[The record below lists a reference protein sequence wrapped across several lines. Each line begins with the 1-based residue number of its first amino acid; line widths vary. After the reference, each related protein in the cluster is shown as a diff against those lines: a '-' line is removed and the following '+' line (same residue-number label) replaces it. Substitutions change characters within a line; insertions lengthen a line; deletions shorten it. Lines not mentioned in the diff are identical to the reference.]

1 MKLKSVVQDGVDNFL
16 HGAIQALERR
26 RGLNRLAIVV
36 EGLRDSLF
44 GGSERKVFEA
54 PYIRDSLGM
63 QRYMLMPI
71 IAVMPATLA
80 SIYFFGWRAFLI
92 IVVSYVAGGLTELIF
107 SAVRRVEITEG
118 FLVTGILYAL
128 SVPAHLPLWM
138 VALGV
143 IVGVALGKESFGGT
157 GFNIFNPALV
167 GRAFLLLSFPRY
179 MIPNGEIPW
188 YEPFWP
194 KDVTQIFGGLT
205 HWTPDAVTA
214 ATPLVRMKFDHVDTP
229 LWQLLMGNHAGSMG
243 ETSAI
248 LMLFAGLFL
257 LATRIIDWRV
267 SLVMIATVGVGQ
279 WLLGI
284 MFSEKFVGG
293 PLFHMLAGG
302 LLFAAFLNATDPVT
316 SPMTPRGKLIF
327 GIGLGALTVLIRALT
342 GYAEGVT
349 FAVLIGNMFTP
360 LLDRFTVPKSFGGRA
375 GPAAK

>member
-1 MKLKSVVQDGVDNFL
+1 MKLKMQDRLDTFF
-16 HGAIQALERR
+16 HETIHALERR
-26 RGLNRLAIVV
+26 PGLNKLAILV

-44 GGSERKVFEA
+44 GGSERTVKEA

-71 IAVMPATLA
+71 IACMPAALA

-92 IVVSYVAGGLTELIF
+92 IVVSYVAGGIAELVF
-107 SAVRRVEITEG
+107 SAIRRVEITEG

-128 SVPAHLPLWM
+128 SVPAHLPLWI

-143 IVGVALGKESFGGT
+143 IVGVALGKEIFGGT
-157 GFNIFNPALV
+157 GYNIFNPALV

-194 KDVTQIFGGLT
+194 KDLSQIFGGFAQ
-205 HWTPDAVTA
+205 WAPDAVTA
-214 ATPLVRMKFDHVDTP
+214 ATPLVRMKFDHVETP
-229 LWQLLMGNHAGSMG
+229 LWQLLFGNHAGSMG

-248 LMLFAGLFL
+248 LLLLGGLFL
-257 LATRIIDWRV
+257 LFTRIIDWRV
-267 SLVMIATVGVGQ
+267 SVVMIATVGALQ

-284 MFSEKFVGG
+284 IFPAKFVGVWY
-293 PLFHMLAGG
+293 FHILSGG

-316 SPMTPRGKLIF
+316 SPMTPRGKIIF
-327 GIGLGALTVLIRALT
+327 GISLGALTVLIRALT

-360 LLDRFTVPKSFGGRA
+360 LLDRFTVPKSFGGKVAQRR
-375 GPAAK
+375 

>member
-1 MKLKSVVQDGVDNFL
+1 MKLKIQDRVDSFFQ
-16 HGAIQALERR
+16 GAIHALERR

-36 EGLRDSLF
+36 EGVRDSLF
-44 GGSERKVFEA
+44 GGSDRTVKEA

-71 IAVMPATLA
+71 IAVMPVTLA

-107 SAVRRVEITEG
+107 SALRKVEISEG
-118 FLVTGILYAL
+118 FLVTGILFAL

-143 IVGVALGKESFGGT
+143 IVGVALGKEIFGGT

-179 MIPNGEIPW
+179 MIPNAEIPW

-194 KDVTQIFGGLT
+194 KDLTQIFGGFA

-214 ATPLVRMKFDHVDTP
+214 ATPLVRMKFDHVETP
-229 LWQLLMGNHAGSMG
+229 IWQLLVGNHAGSMG

-248 LMLFAGLFL
+248 LLLLGGLFL
-257 LATRIIDWRV
+257 IITRVIDWRI
-267 SLVMIATVGVGQ
+267 SIVMIGTVGILQG
-279 WLLGI
+279 LLGI
-284 MFSEKFVGG
+284 MFSERFVGG
-293 PLFHMLAGG
+293 PIFHMLSGG

-316 SPMTPRGKLIF
+316 SPMTRRGKLIF
-327 GIGLGALTVLIRALT
+327 GLSLGALTVLIRALT

-360 LLDRFTVPKSFGGRA
+360 LLDRFTVPKRGRR
-375 GPAAK
+375 